1 MNHKLF
7 NLKELLLVFIYT
19 LSITFLFS
27 QDAQLNNKDLE
38 AFRKV
43 EKDVKNNLSEEIV
56 KINDT
61 FFMIKPIGG
70 VAGNIGVFIYDKGLV
85 LVDDQWEIIEDLIL
99 ETINSISK
107 KEISF
112 IINTHF
118 HYDHVDGNKAFGKKG
133 IPIISHENVRKR
145 LKRKQ
150 SLYGHP
156 QHNYNMVQDKY
167 PNYGLPSTVYNSTM
181 KIYVDD
187 EEIHLLNFGPGH
199 TDGDTI
205 VYFKNN
211 NVIHAGDSFV
221 TYGYP
226 FVDLNNGGSFKGF
239 INILNQIIS
248 ISNDE
253 TKIIPGHGP
262 VCVVNDVITFK
273 NILREHYE
281 ITKDR
286 FEEGLS
292 IKQII
297 AEIKTELN
305 GPGNITKEEFIKNI
319 IYDLK
324 TN

>member
-1 MNHKLF
+1 MKY
-7 NLKELLLVFIYT
+7 FI
-19 LSITFLFS
+19 LIICFSSFSI
-27 QDAQLNNKDLE
+27 AQTNDKDLE

-43 EKDVKNNLSEEIV
+43 EKDVENNLTEEIV

-70 VAGNIGVFIYDKGLV
+70 VAGNIGVFISDKGLV

-99 ETINSISK
+99 ETIKSISK
-107 KEISF
+107 KEVSF

-145 LKRKQ
+145 LKRKTK
-150 SLYGHP
+150 LYGHP

-167 PNYGLPSTVYNSTM
+167 PDYALPSTVYNSTM
-181 KIYVDD
+181 KIYIDD
-187 EEIHLLNFGPGH
+187 EEIQLSNFGPGH

-205 VYFKNN
+205 VFFKKN

-226 FVDLNNGGSFKGF
+226 FVDLNDGGSFKGF
-239 INILNQIIS
+239 INILSQIIA
-248 ISNDE
+248 ISNGQ

-262 VCVVNDVITFK
+262 VCDINDVITLK
-273 NILREHYE
+273 NILQEHYE
-281 ITKDR
+281 ITEKG
-286 FEEGLS
+286 FIEGLS
-292 IKQII
+292 VKEIM
-297 AEIKTELN
+297 AEIKSELN
-305 GPGNITKEEFIKNI
+305 GPGNITKEDFIKNI

>member
-1 MNHKLF
+1 MKY
-7 NLKELLLVFIYT
+7 FI
-19 LSITFLFS
+19 LIILFS
-27 QDAQLNNKDLE
+27 SFSIAQTNDKDLE

-43 EKDVKNNLSEEIV
+43 EKDVENNLTEEIV

-70 VAGNIGVFIYDKGLV
+70 VAGNIGVFISEKGLV

-99 ETINSISK
+99 ETIKSISK
-107 KEISF
+107 KEVSF

-133 IPIISHENVRKR
+133 IPIVSHENVRKR
-145 LKRKQ
+145 LKRKTK
-150 SLYGHP
+150 LYGHP

-167 PNYGLPSTVYNSTM
+167 PDYALPSTVYNSTM
-181 KIYVDD
+181 KIYIDD
-187 EEIHLLNFGPGH
+187 EEIQLSNFGPGH

-205 VYFKNN
+205 VFFKKN

-226 FVDLNNGGSFKGF
+226 FVDLNDGGSFKGF
-239 INILNQIIS
+239 INILSQIIA
-248 ISNDE
+248 ISNGQ

-262 VCVVNDVITFK
+262 VCDINDVITLK
-273 NILREHYE
+273 NILQEHYE
-281 ITKDR
+281 ITEKG
-286 FEEGLS
+286 FTEGLS
-292 IKQII
+292 VEQIM
-297 AEIKTELN
+297 AEIKSELN
-305 GPGNITKEEFIKNI
+305 GPGNITKEDFIKNI

>member
-1 MNHKLF
+1 MKY
-7 NLKELLLVFIYT
+7 FI
-19 LSITFLFS
+19 LIILFS
-27 QDAQLNNKDLE
+27 SFSIAQTNDKDLK

-43 EKDVKNNLSEEIV
+43 EKDVENNLTEEIV

-70 VAGNIGVFIYDKGLV
+70 VAGNIGVFISDKGLV

-99 ETINSISK
+99 ETIKSISK
-107 KEISF
+107 KEVSF

-133 IPIISHENVRKR
+133 IPIVSHENVRKR
-145 LKRKQ
+145 LKRKTK
-150 SLYGHP
+150 LYGHP

-167 PNYGLPSTVYNSTM
+167 PDYALPSTVYNSTM
-181 KIYVDD
+181 KIYIDD
-187 EEIHLLNFGPGH
+187 EEIQLSNFGPGH

-205 VYFKNN
+205 VFFKKS

-226 FVDLNNGGSFKGF
+226 FVDLNDGGSFKGF
-239 INILNQIIS
+239 INILSQIIA
-248 ISNDE
+248 ISNGQ

-262 VCVVNDVITFK
+262 VCDINDVITLK
-273 NILREHYE
+273 NILQEHYE
-281 ITKDR
+281 ITEKG
-286 FEEGLS
+286 FTEGLS
-292 IKQII
+292 VEQIM
-297 AEIKTELN
+297 AEIKSELN
-305 GPGNITKEEFIKNI
+305 GPGNITKEDFIKNI

>member
-1 MNHKLF
+1 MKY
-7 NLKELLLVFIYT
+7 FI
-19 LSITFLFS
+19 LIILFS
-27 QDAQLNNKDLE
+27 SFSIAQTNDKDLK

-43 EKDVKNNLSEEIV
+43 EKDVENNLTEEIV

-70 VAGNIGVFIYDKGLV
+70 VAGNIGVFISDKGLV

-99 ETINSISK
+99 ETIKSISK
-107 KEISF
+107 KEVSF

-133 IPIISHENVRKR
+133 IPIVSHENVRKR
-145 LKRKQ
+145 LKRKTK
-150 SLYGHP
+150 LYGHP

-167 PNYGLPSTVYNSTM
+167 PDYALPSTVYNSTM
-181 KIYVDD
+181 KIYIDD
-187 EEIHLLNFGPGH
+187 EEIQLSNFGPGH

-205 VYFKNN
+205 VFFKKN

-226 FVDLNNGGSFKGF
+226 FVDLNDGGSFKGF
-239 INILNQIIS
+239 INILSQIIA
-248 ISNDE
+248 ISNGQ

-262 VCVVNDVITFK
+262 VCDINDVITLK
-273 NILREHYE
+273 NILQEHYE
-281 ITKDR
+281 ITEKG
-286 FEEGLS
+286 FTEGLS
-292 IKQII
+292 VEQIM
-297 AEIKTELN
+297 AEIKSELN
-305 GPGNITKEEFIKNI
+305 GPGNITKEDFIKNI

>member
-1 MNHKLF
+1 MKY
-7 NLKELLLVFIYT
+7 FI
-19 LSITFLFS
+19 LIICFSSFSI
-27 QDAQLNNKDLE
+27 AQTNDKDLE

-43 EKDVKNNLSEEIV
+43 EKDVENNLTEEIV

-70 VAGNIGVFIYDKGLV
+70 VAGNIGVFISDKGLV

-99 ETINSISK
+99 ETIKSISK
-107 KEISF
+107 KEVSF

-133 IPIISHENVRKR
+133 IPIVSHENVRKR
-145 LKRKQ
+145 LKRKTK
-150 SLYGHP
+150 LYGHP

-167 PNYGLPSTVYNSTM
+167 PDYALPSTVYNSTM
-181 KIYVDD
+181 KIYIDD
-187 EEIHLLNFGPGH
+187 EEIQLSNFGPGH

-205 VYFKNN
+205 VFFKKN

-226 FVDLNNGGSFKGF
+226 FVDLNDGGSFKGF
-239 INILNQIIS
+239 INILSQIIA
-248 ISNDE
+248 ISNGQ

-262 VCVVNDVITFK
+262 VCDINDVITLK
-273 NILREHYE
+273 NILQEHYE
-281 ITKDR
+281 ITEKG
-286 FEEGLS
+286 FIEGLS
-292 IKQII
+292 VKEIM
-297 AEIKTELN
+297 AEIKSELN
-305 GPGNITKEEFIKNI
+305 GPGNITKEDFIKNI

>member
-1 MNHKLF
+1 MKY
-7 NLKELLLVFIYT
+7 FI
-19 LSITFLFS
+19 LIILFS
-27 QDAQLNNKDLE
+27 SFSIAQTNDKDLE

-43 EKDVKNNLSEEIV
+43 EKDVENNLTEEIV

-70 VAGNIGVFIYDKGLV
+70 VAGNIGVFISDKGLV

-99 ETINSISK
+99 ETIKSISK
-107 KEISF
+107 KEVSF

-133 IPIISHENVRKR
+133 IPIVSHENVRKR
-145 LKRKQ
+145 LKRKTK
-150 SLYGHP
+150 LYGHP

-167 PNYGLPSTVYNSTM
+167 PDYALPSTVYNSTM
-181 KIYVDD
+181 KIYIDD
-187 EEIHLLNFGPGH
+187 EEIQLSNFGPGH

-205 VYFKNN
+205 VFFKKS

-226 FVDLNNGGSFKGF
+226 FVDLNDGGSFKGF
-239 INILNQIIS
+239 INILSQIIA
-248 ISNDE
+248 ISNGQ

-262 VCVVNDVITFK
+262 VCDINDVITLK
-273 NILREHYE
+273 NILQEHYE
-281 ITKDR
+281 ITEKG
-286 FEEGLS
+286 FTEGLS
-292 IKQII
+292 VDQIMT
-297 AEIKTELN
+297 EIKSELN
-305 GPGNITKEEFIKNI
+305 GPGNITKEDFIKNI

>member
-1 MNHKLF
+1 MKFFKL
-7 NLKELLLVFIYT
+7 LI
-19 LSITFLFS
+19 LFS
-27 QDAQLNNKDLE
+27 TFSLAQTVDKDLE

-43 EKDVKNNLSEEIV
+43 ENEVKNNLTEEVV
-56 KINDT
+56 KINDN
-61 FFMIKPIGG
+61 FFMIKPIRG
-70 VAGNIGVFIYDKGLV
+70 VAGNIGVFISDEGLV

-107 KEISF
+107 KDISF

-145 LKRKQ
+145 LKRKTK
-150 SLYGHP
+150 LYGHP
-156 QHNYNMVQDKY
+156 QHNYNMIQDKY
-167 PNYGLPSTVYNSTM
+167 PDFALPSTVYNSTM

-187 EEIHLLNFGPGH
+187 EEIQLLYFGPGH

-205 VYFKNN
+205 AFFKNN

-226 FVDLNNGGSFKGF
+226 YVDLNNGGSFKGF
-239 INILNQIIS
+239 INTLSQIIA
-248 ISNDE
+248 ISNE
-253 TKIIPGHGP
+253 QTKIIPGHGP
-262 VCVVNDVITFK
+262 VCNVGDVITLK
-273 NILREHYE
+273 NILQEHYD
-281 ITKDR
+281 ITEKG
-286 FEEGLS
+286 FTEGLS
-292 IKQII
+292 IEQIM
-297 AEIKTELN
+297 AKIKSELH
-305 GPGNITKEEFIKNI
+305 GSGNIKKEDFITNI

>member
-1 MNHKLF
+1 MKY
-7 NLKELLLVFIYT
+7 FI
-19 LSITFLFS
+19 LIICFSSFSI
-27 QDAQLNNKDLE
+27 AQTNDKDLE

-43 EKDVKNNLSEEIV
+43 EKDVENNLTEEIV

-61 FFMIKPIGG
+61 FFMIRPIGG
-70 VAGNIGVFIYDKGLV
+70 VAGNIGVFISDEGLV

-107 KEISF
+107 KDISF

-145 LKRKQ
+145 LKRKTK
-150 SLYGHP
+150 LYGHP

-167 PNYGLPSTVYNSTM
+167 PDFALPTTVYNSTM
-181 KIYVDD
+181 KIYVED
-187 EEIHLLNFGPGH
+187 EEIQLLNFGPGH

-205 VYFKNN
+205 VFFKNN

-226 FVDLNNGGSFKGF
+226 YVDLNDGGSFRGF
-239 INILNQIIS
+239 INVLSQIIA
-248 ISNDE
+248 ISNE
-253 TKIIPGHGP
+253 QTKIIPGHGP
-262 VCVVNDVITFK
+262 VCNVGDVITLK
-273 NILREHYE
+273 NILQEHYD
-281 ITKDR
+281 ITEKG
-286 FEEGLS
+286 FIEGLS
-292 IKQII
+292 VEQIK
-297 AEIKTELN
+297 AKIKSELQ
-305 GPGNITKEEFIKNI
+305 GTGNIAKEEFITNF

-324 TN
+324 TK

>member
-1 MNHKLF
+1 MKY
-7 NLKELLLVFIYT
+7 FI
-19 LSITFLFS
+19 LIICFSSFSI
-27 QDAQLNNKDLE
+27 AQTNDKDLE

-43 EKDVKNNLSEEIV
+43 EKDVENNLTEEIV

-61 FFMIKPIGG
+61 FFMIRPIGG
-70 VAGNIGVFIYDKGLV
+70 VAGNIGVFISDKGLV

-99 ETINSISK
+99 ETIKSISK
-107 KEISF
+107 KEVSF

-133 IPIISHENVRKR
+133 IPIVSHENVRKR
-145 LKRKQ
+145 LKRKTK
-150 SLYGHP
+150 LYGHP

-167 PNYGLPSTVYNSTM
+167 PDYALPSTVYNSTM
-181 KIYVDD
+181 KIYIDD
-187 EEIHLLNFGPGH
+187 EEIQFSNFGPGH

-205 VYFKNN
+205 VFFKKN

-239 INILNQIIS
+239 INILSQIIA
-248 ISNDE
+248 ISNGQ

-262 VCVVNDVITFK
+262 VCDINDVITLK
-273 NILREHYE
+273 NILQEHYE
-281 ITKDR
+281 ITEKGYT
-286 FEEGLS
+286 EGLS
-292 IKQII
+292 VEQIM
-297 AEIKTELN
+297 AEIKSELN

>member
-1 MNHKLF
+1 MKY
-7 NLKELLLVFIYT
+7 FI
-19 LSITFLFS
+19 LIICFSSFSI
-27 QDAQLNNKDLE
+27 AQTNDKDLE

-43 EKDVKNNLSEEIV
+43 EKDVENNLTEEIV

-70 VAGNIGVFIYDKGLV
+70 VAGNIGVFISDKGLV

-99 ETINSISK
+99 ETIKSISK
-107 KEISF
+107 KEVSF

-133 IPIISHENVRKR
+133 IPIVSHENVRKR
-145 LKRKQ
+145 LKRKTK
-150 SLYGHP
+150 LYGHP

-167 PNYGLPSTVYNSTM
+167 PDYALPSTVYNSTM
-181 KIYVDD
+181 KIYIDD
-187 EEIHLLNFGPGH
+187 EEIQLSNFGPGH

-205 VYFKNN
+205 VFFKKN

-226 FVDLNNGGSFKGF
+226 FVDLNDGGSFKGF
-239 INILNQIIS
+239 INILSQIIA
-248 ISNDE
+248 ISNGQ

-262 VCVVNDVITFK
+262 VCDINDVITLK
-273 NILREHYE
+273 NIPQEHYE
-281 ITKDR
+281 ITEKGYT
-286 FEEGLS
+286 EGLS
-292 IKQII
+292 VEQIM
-297 AEIKTELN
+297 AEIKSELN
-305 GPGNITKEEFIKNI
+305 GPGNITKEDFIKNI

>member
-1 MNHKLF
+1 MKY
-7 NLKELLLVFIYT
+7 FI
-19 LSITFLFS
+19 LIILFS
-27 QDAQLNNKDLE
+27 SFSIAQTNDKDLE

-43 EKDVKNNLSEEIV
+43 EKDVENNLTEEIV

-70 VAGNIGVFIYDKGLV
+70 VAGNIGVFISDKGLV

-99 ETINSISK
+99 ETIKSISK
-107 KEISF
+107 KEVSF

-133 IPIISHENVRKR
+133 IPIVSHENVRKR
-145 LKRKQ
+145 LKRKTK
-150 SLYGHP
+150 LYGHP

-167 PNYGLPSTVYNSTM
+167 PDYALPSTVYNSTM
-181 KIYVDD
+181 KIYIDD
-187 EEIHLLNFGPGH
+187 EEIQLSNFGPGH

-205 VYFKNN
+205 VFFKKN

-226 FVDLNNGGSFKGF
+226 FVDLNDGGSFKGF
-239 INILNQIIS
+239 INILSQIIAL
-248 ISNDE
+248 SNDQ

-262 VCVVNDVITFK
+262 VCDINDVIVLK
-273 NILREHYE
+273 KILQEHYE
-281 ITKDR
+281 ITEK
-286 FEEGLS
+286 GIAGGWS
-292 IKQII
+292 VKQIMN
-297 AEIKTELN
+297 EIKSELN
-305 GPGNITKEEFIKNI
+305 GEGNITKEDFIKNI

>member
-1 MNHKLF
+1 MIPF
-7 NLKELLLVFIYT
+7 T
-19 LSITFLFS
+19 FS
-27 QDAQLNNKDLE
+27 QEAQLNDKDLE
-38 AFRKV
+38 AFRKI
-43 EKDVKNNLSEEIV
+43 EKDVKNNLTEEIV
-56 KINDT
+56 KINDN
-61 FFMIKPIGG
+61 FYMIKPIGG
-70 VAGNIGVFIYDKGLV
+70 VAGNIGVFISDKGLV

-107 KEISF
+107 KEINF

-145 LKRKQ
+145 LKRKTR
-150 SLYGHP
+150 LYGHP

-167 PNYGLPSTVYNSTM
+167 PDYALPTTVYNSTM
-181 KIYVDD
+181 KIYVDN
-187 EEIHLLNFGPGH
+187 EEIQLSNFGPGH

-205 VYFKNN
+205 VFFKNN

-226 FVDLNNGGSFKGF
+226 FVDLNDGGSFKGF
-239 INILNQIIS
+239 INILNQIIA
-248 ISNDE
+248 ISDDK

-262 VCVVNDVITFK
+262 VSNVNDVIALK
-273 NILREHYE
+273 NILQEHYK
-281 ITKDR
+281 ITEDG

-292 IKQII
+292 VKQIM

-305 GPGNITKEEFIKNI
+305 GPGNISKEDFIKNI

>member
-1 MNHKLF
+1 MKY
-7 NLKELLLVFIYT
+7 FI
-19 LSITFLFS
+19 LIILFS
-27 QDAQLNNKDLE
+27 SFSIAQTNDKDLK

-43 EKDVKNNLSEEIV
+43 EKDVENNLTEEIV

-70 VAGNIGVFIYDKGLV
+70 VAGNIGVFISDKGLV

-99 ETINSISK
+99 ETIKSISK
-107 KEISF
+107 KEVSF

-133 IPIISHENVRKR
+133 IPIVSHENVRKR
-145 LKRKQ
+145 LKRKTK
-150 SLYGHP
+150 LYGHP

-167 PNYGLPSTVYNSTM
+167 PDYALPSTVYNSTM
-181 KIYVDD
+181 KIYIDD
-187 EEIHLLNFGPGH
+187 EEIQLSNFGPGH

-205 VYFKNN
+205 VFFKKS

-226 FVDLNNGGSFKGF
+226 FVDLNDGGSFKGF
-239 INILNQIIS
+239 INILSQIIA
-248 ISNDE
+248 ISNGQ

-262 VCVVNDVITFK
+262 VCDINDVITLK
-273 NILREHYE
+273 NILQEHYE
-281 ITKDR
+281 ITEKG
-286 FEEGLS
+286 FTEGLS
-292 IKQII
+292 VDQIMT
-297 AEIKTELN
+297 EIKSELN
-305 GPGNITKEEFIKNI
+305 GPGNITKEDFIKNI

>member
-1 MNHKLF
+1 MKY
-7 NLKELLLVFIYT
+7 FI
-19 LSITFLFS
+19 LIILFS
-27 QDAQLNNKDLE
+27 SFSTAQTNDKDLE

-43 EKDVKNNLSEEIV
+43 EKDVENNLTEEIV

-70 VAGNIGVFIYDKGLV
+70 VAGNIGVFISDKGLV

-99 ETINSISK
+99 ETIKSISK
-107 KEISF
+107 KEVSF

-133 IPIISHENVRKR
+133 IPIVSHENVRKR
-145 LKRKQ
+145 LKRKTK
-150 SLYGHP
+150 LYGHP

-167 PNYGLPSTVYNSTM
+167 PDYALPSTVYNSTM
-181 KIYVDD
+181 KIYIDD
-187 EEIHLLNFGPGH
+187 EEIQLSNFGPGH

-205 VYFKNN
+205 VSFKKN

-226 FVDLNNGGSFKGF
+226 FVDLNDGGSFKGF
-239 INILNQIIS
+239 INILSQIIA
-248 ISNDE
+248 ISNGQ

-262 VCVVNDVITFK
+262 VCDINDVITLK
-273 NILREHYE
+273 NILQEHYE
-281 ITKDR
+281 ITEKG
-286 FEEGLS
+286 FTEGLS
-292 IKQII
+292 VEQIM

-305 GPGNITKEEFIKNI
+305 GPGNITKEDFIKNI

>member
-1 MNHKLF
+1 MKY
-7 NLKELLLVFIYT
+7 FI
-19 LSITFLFS
+19 LIILFS
-27 QDAQLNNKDLE
+27 SFSIAQTNDKDLE

-43 EKDVKNNLSEEIV
+43 EKDVDNNLTEEIV

-70 VAGNIGVFIYDKGLV
+70 VAGNIGVFISDKGLV

-99 ETINSISK
+99 ETIKSISK
-107 KEISF
+107 KEVSF

-133 IPIISHENVRKR
+133 IPIVSHENVRKR
-145 LKRKQ
+145 LKRKTK
-150 SLYGHP
+150 LYGHP

-167 PNYGLPSTVYNSTM
+167 PDYALPSTVYNSTM
-181 KIYVDD
+181 KIYIDD
-187 EEIHLLNFGPGH
+187 EEIQLSNFGPGH

-205 VYFKNN
+205 VFFKKN

-226 FVDLNNGGSFKGF
+226 FVDLNDGGSFKGF
-239 INILNQIIS
+239 INILSQIIA
-248 ISNDE
+248 ISNGQ

-262 VCVVNDVITFK
+262 VCDINDVINLK
-273 NILREHYE
+273 NILQEHYE
-281 ITKDR
+281 ITEKGYT
-286 FEEGLS
+286 EGLS
-292 IKQII
+292 VEQIM
-297 AEIKTELN
+297 AEIKSELN
-305 GPGNITKEEFIKNI
+305 GPGNITKEDFIKNI

>member
-1 MNHKLF
+1 MKY
-7 NLKELLLVFIYT
+7 FI
-19 LSITFLFS
+19 LIICFSSFSI
-27 QDAQLNNKDLE
+27 AQTNDKDLE

-43 EKDVKNNLSEEIV
+43 EKDVENNLTEEIV

-61 FFMIKPIGG
+61 FFMIRPIGG
-70 VAGNIGVFIYDKGLV
+70 VAGNIGVFISDKGLV

-99 ETINSISK
+99 ETIKSISK
-107 KEISF
+107 KEVSF

-133 IPIISHENVRKR
+133 IPIVSHENVRKR
-145 LKRKQ
+145 LKRKAT
-150 SLYGHP
+150 LYP
-156 QHNYNMVQDKY
+156 NPKNNFIMVQDKY
-167 PNYGLPSTVYNSTM
+167 PDYALPSTVFNSTM

-187 EEIHLLNFGPGH
+187 EEIQLSNFGPGH

-205 VYFKNN
+205 VFFKKN

-226 FVDLNNGGSFKGF
+226 FVDLNDGGSFKGF
-239 INILNQIIS
+239 INILSQIIAL
-248 ISNDE
+248 SNDQ

-262 VCVVNDVITFK
+262 VCDINDVIALK
-273 NILREHYE
+273 KILQEHYE
-281 ITKDR
+281 ITEKGIA
-286 FEEGLS
+286 EGLS
-292 IKQII
+292 VKQIM
-297 AEIKTELN
+297 AEIKSELN
-305 GPGNITKEEFIKNI
+305 GPGNITKEDFIKNI

>member
-1 MNHKLF
+1 MIKY
-7 NLKELLLVFIYT
+7 FI
-19 LSITFLFS
+19 ITVLITSFTI
-27 QDAQLNNKDLE
+27 AQSNDKDLD
-38 AFRKV
+38 AFKKR
-43 EKDVKNNLSEEIV
+43 EKDVKNNLTEEIV

-70 VAGNIGVFIYDKGLV
+70 VAGNIGVFISDEGLV

-99 ETINSISK
+99 ETIKSISK
-107 KEISF
+107 KEVSF

-118 HYDHVDGNKAFGKKG
+118 HHDHVDGNKAFGKKG

-145 LKRKQ
+145 LKRKTI
-150 SLYGHP
+150 LYP
-156 QHNYNMVQDKY
+156 NPKNNFIMVQDKHPDY
-167 PNYGLPSTVYNSTM
+167 ALPSTVYNSTM

-187 EEIHLLNFGPGH
+187 EEIQLSNFGPGH

-205 VYFKNN
+205 VFFKKN

-226 FVDLNNGGSFKGF
+226 FVDLNDGGSFRGF
-239 INILNQIIS
+239 INILSQIIAL
-248 ISNDE
+248 SNDQ

-262 VCVVNDVITFK
+262 VCDINDVIALK
-273 NILREHYE
+273 KILQEHYE
-281 ITKDR
+281 ITEK
-286 FEEGLS
+286 GIAGGWS
-292 IKQII
+292 VKQIMD
-297 AEIKTELN
+297 EIKSELN
-305 GPGNITKEEFIKNI
+305 GEGNITKEDFIKNI

>member
-1 MNHKLF
+1 MKY
-7 NLKELLLVFIYT
+7 FI
-19 LSITFLFS
+19 LIILFS
-27 QDAQLNNKDLE
+27 SFSIAQTNDKDLE

-43 EKDVKNNLSEEIV
+43 EKDVENNLTEEIV

-70 VAGNIGVFIYDKGLV
+70 VAGNIGVFISDKGLV

-99 ETINSISK
+99 ETIKSISK
-107 KEISF
+107 KEVSF

-133 IPIISHENVRKR
+133 IPIVSHENVRKR
-145 LKRKQ
+145 LKRKTK
-150 SLYGHP
+150 LYGHP

-167 PNYGLPSTVYNSTM
+167 PDYALPSTVYNSTM
-181 KIYVDD
+181 KIYIDD
-187 EEIHLLNFGPGH
+187 EEIQLSNFGPGH

-205 VYFKNN
+205 VFFKKN

-226 FVDLNNGGSFKGF
+226 FVDLNDGGSFKGF
-239 INILNQIIS
+239 INILSQIIA
-248 ISNDE
+248 ISNGQ

-262 VCVVNDVITFK
+262 VCDINDVITLK
-273 NILREHYE
+273 NILQEHYE
-281 ITKDR
+281 ITEKG
-286 FEEGLS
+286 FIEGLS
-292 IKQII
+292 VKQIM
-297 AEIKTELN
+297 AEIKSELN
-305 GPGNITKEEFIKNI
+305 GPGNITKEDFIKNI

>member
-1 MNHKLF
+1 MKY
-7 NLKELLLVFIYT
+7 FI
-19 LSITFLFS
+19 LIILFS
-27 QDAQLNNKDLE
+27 SFSTAQTNDMDLE
-38 AFRKV
+38 AFKKR
-43 EKDVKNNLSEEIV
+43 EKDVKNNLTEEIV

-70 VAGNIGVFIYDKGLV
+70 VAGNIGVFISDEGLV

-99 ETINSISK
+99 ETIKSISK
-107 KEISF
+107 KEVSF

-118 HYDHVDGNKAFGKKG
+118 HHDHVDGNKAFGKKG

-145 LKRKQ
+145 LKRKTT
-150 SLYGHP
+150 LYP
-156 QHNYNMVQDKY
+156 NPKNNFIMVQDKHPDY
-167 PNYGLPSTVYNSTM
+167 ALPSTVYNSTM

-187 EEIHLLNFGPGH
+187 EEIQLSNFGPGH

-205 VYFKNN
+205 VFFKKN

-226 FVDLNNGGSFKGF
+226 FVDLNDGGSFRGF
-239 INILNQIIS
+239 INILSQIIAL
-248 ISNDE
+248 SNDQ

-262 VCVVNDVITFK
+262 VCDINDVIALK
-273 NILREHYE
+273 KILQEHYE
-281 ITKDR
+281 ITEK
-286 FEEGLS
+286 GIAGGWS
-292 IKQII
+292 VKQIMD
-297 AEIKTELN
+297 EIKSELN
-305 GPGNITKEEFIKNI
+305 GEGNITKEDFIKNI

>member
-1 MNHKLF
+1 MKY
-7 NLKELLLVFIYT
+7 FI
-19 LSITFLFS
+19 LIICFSSFSI
-27 QDAQLNNKDLE
+27 AQTNDKDLE

-43 EKDVKNNLSEEIV
+43 EKDVENNLTEEIV

-70 VAGNIGVFIYDKGLV
+70 VAGNIGVFISDKGLV

-99 ETINSISK
+99 ETIKSISK
-107 KEISF
+107 KEVSF

-133 IPIISHENVRKR
+133 IPIVSHENVRKR
-145 LKRKQ
+145 LKRKTK
-150 SLYGHP
+150 LYGHP

-167 PNYGLPSTVYNSTM
+167 PDYALPSTVYNSTM
-181 KIYVDD
+181 KIYIDD
-187 EEIHLLNFGPGH
+187 EEIQLSNFGPGH

-205 VYFKNN
+205 VFFKKN

-226 FVDLNNGGSFKGF
+226 FVDLNDGGSFKGF
-239 INILNQIIS
+239 INILSQIIA
-248 ISNDE
+248 ISNGQ

-262 VCVVNDVITFK
+262 VCDINDVITLK
-273 NILREHYE
+273 NILQEHYE
-281 ITKDR
+281 ITEKGYT
-286 FEEGLS
+286 EGLS
-292 IKQII
+292 VEQMM
-297 AEIKTELN
+297 AEIKSELN
-305 GPGNITKEEFIKNI
+305 GPGNITKEDFIKNI